1 MARLP
6 LSANTKENNEGLDD
20 YTPIPAGDVLAYI
33 TKSEYKKT
41 KAKTGTYLQLI
52 WKVQSEKYRGR
63 TLFDNLNLDN
73 PNPIAVEIANKT
85 LNSICKAC
93 DKIGVQDSE
102 ELHGILCKLTLS
114 VSPATATQPASNNIK
129 AYNKASEADAI
140 PVDTEG
146 AVQPNKSAKPL
157 VSKKLPWETDDD
169 IPF

>member
-6 LSANTKENNEGLDD
+6 LSANSQDNNEGLSD

-33 TKSEYKKT
+33 TKSEYKRT
-41 KAKTGTYLQLI
+41 KAKTGNYLQLV
-52 WKVQSEKYRGR
+52 WKVQSEKYKGR

-102 ELHGILCKLTLS
+102 ELHGILCKLTLA
-114 VSPATATQPASNNIK
+114 VSPATATQPASNDIK
-129 AYNKASEADAI
+129 AYNKASEKDSI
-140 PVDTEG
+140 PVDTEKSE
-146 AVQPNKSAKPL
+146 QPSTKSV
-157 VSKKLPWETDDD
+157 VSKKLPWEVDDD
-169 IPF
+169 KKF

>member
-6 LSANTKENNEGLDD
+6 LSANSQDNNEGLSD

-33 TKSEYKKT
+33 TKSEYKRT
-41 KAKTGTYLQLI
+41 KAKTGNYLQLV

-102 ELHGILCKLTLS
+102 ELHGILCKLTLA
-114 VSPATATQPASNNIK
+114 VSPATATQPASNDIK
-129 AYNKASEADAI
+129 AYNKASEKDSI
-140 PVDTEG
+140 PVDTEKSE
-146 AVQPNKSAKPL
+146 QPSTKSV
-157 VSKKLPWETDDD
+157 VSKKLPWEVDDD
-169 IPF
+169 KKF